1 MKLKALVVAIA
12 IFLST
17 AAIAGKVN
25 DGGPSGMAGG
35 VSNIENQTLS
45 YENTS
50 AGKARA
56 EWSKGRVIKKGES
69 VQCKVEALNRVGTP
83 ADC

>member
-1 MKLKALVVAIA
+1 MKLKALFVAVA
-12 IFLST
+12 VFMST

-25 DGGPSGMAGG
+25 NGGPSGNVGG
-35 VSNIENQTLS
+35 VSNIENQTTS
-45 YENTS
+45 YENST